1 MAHPL
6 CRRAINRRVS
16 GSQDEWPLDWFK
28 RVYASAPFARGVSW
42 GCGLGAFER
51 AAVRAGIVDEIDAF
65 DLSARSLEA
74 AQASARAEGFESIH
88 YARGD
93 FDDPQLAPGRYDIA
107 FFHASLHHVS
117 KLERLFSRL
126 RLALKPAGAIYLDEY
141 IGPSRDRWTDRR
153 LRVARALLDLL
164 PAEARAQESLQPPI
178 EADDPSEAVRSEE
191 IPLFFERHFETIA
204 WRPYGG
210 QIADL
215 LFPCLRREWIGSE
228 PGERTIGTLLKIEDR
243 EIASDP
249 SLSHHAVAYGRL
261 RSDRPAGG
269 LFRRLFSRE
278 SR

>member
-16 GSQDEWPLDWFK
+16 GSPDEWPLDWFK
-28 RVYASAPFARGVSW
+28 RVHAPIPFARGVSW

-51 AAVRAGIVDEIDAF
+51 AAVRAGIVQEIDAF
-65 DLSARSLEA
+65 DVSVRSLEA
-74 AQASARAEGFESIH
+74 ARASARAEGFESIH

-93 FDDPQLAPGRYDIA
+93 FDDPQLPPGRYDIA

-141 IGPSRDRWTDRR
+141 IGPSRNRWTDRR

-164 PAEARAQESLQPPI
+164 PAEARRQDSLPPPI

-191 IPLFFERHFETIA
+191 IPFFFESHFETIA

-215 LFPCLRREWIGSE
+215 LIPCLRPEWIGSE
-228 PGERTIGTLLKIEDR
+228 PGERTIGALLTIEDR

-261 RSDRPAGG
+261 KSDSRAG
-269 LFRRLFSRE
+269 LFRRLFSPG

>member
-1 MAHPL
+1 MANPL

-28 RVYASAPFARGVSW
+28 RVYATTAFARGVSW

-51 AAVRAGIVDEIDAF
+51 AAVRAGIVLEIDAF
-65 DLSARSLEA
+65 DVSGRSLEA
-74 AQASARAEGFESIH
+74 ARASARAEGFDSIH

-93 FDDPQLAPGRYDIA
+93 FDDPRVAPGRYDIA

-141 IGPSRDRWTDRR
+141 IGPSRDRWTGRR

-164 PAEARAQESLQPPI
+164 PAEARRQESLQPPI

-191 IPLFFERHFETIA
+191 IPFFFGRDFETVA

-210 QIADL
+210 QIVDL
-215 LFPCLRREWIGSE
+215 LFPCLRPEWIRSE
-228 PGERTIGTLLKIEDR
+228 PGERTVGALLKIEDR

-261 RSDRPAGG
+261 KSGRTGG
-269 LFRRLFSRE
+269 GFFRRLRT
-278 SR
+278 R